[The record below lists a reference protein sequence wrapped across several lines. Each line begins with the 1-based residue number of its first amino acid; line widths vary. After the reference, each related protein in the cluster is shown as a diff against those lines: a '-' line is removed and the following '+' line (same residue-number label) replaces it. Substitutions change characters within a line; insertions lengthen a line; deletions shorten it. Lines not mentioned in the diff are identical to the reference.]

1 MNSLCAA
8 SNALSAAA
16 SSRVSWGG
24 GGGGVGFFKTA
35 GTLAVINFRC
45 GVVRWLRAALRTGCF
60 ACFGFGEAL
69 RAAFFATTFTGFDR
83 PLVVFALLALF
94 ARALP
99 AGERLVAGFS
109 RVAFATVRLTF
120 ADFAP
125 ERRATE
131 RDEDF
136 FNDLATELLIG
147 KTIQRPL
154 LQATQSAKMTREG
167 SIACPLNQR
176 KSRVCGSCDA
186 ECSTS
191 SVYD

>member
-16 SSRVSWGG
+16 SSCVSWGG
-24 GGGGVGFFKTA
+24 GGGGTGFFKTTGA
-35 GTLAVINFRC
+35 LAVINFRR
-45 GVVRWLRAALRTGCF
+45 GVVRWLRAAP
-60 ACFGFGEAL
+60 
-69 RAAFFATTFTGFDR
+69 RAGFFATFGLAGALWLAFFTATLAGLDR
-83 PLVVFALLALF
+83 ALVVFALVALF

-99 AGERLVAGFS
+99 AGERLVAGLS
-109 RVAFATVRLTF
+109 RVAFATARLTG

-147 KTIQRPL
+147 KT
-154 LQATQSAKMTREG
+154 T
-167 SIACPLNQR
+167 
-176 KSRVCGSCDA
+176 
-186 ECSTS
+186 
-191 SVYD
+191 